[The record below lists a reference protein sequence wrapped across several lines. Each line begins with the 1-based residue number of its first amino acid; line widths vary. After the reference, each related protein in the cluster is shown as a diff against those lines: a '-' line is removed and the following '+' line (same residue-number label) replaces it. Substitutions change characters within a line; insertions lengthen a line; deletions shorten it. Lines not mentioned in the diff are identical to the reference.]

1 MLSRAGVAEAVRSR
15 LWPLPMFALAAA
27 LACGIAMPEV
37 DAALDTR
44 LPGAVERI
52 LFGGGADAAR
62 EVLSAIAGSLITV
75 TSLTFSLTLITLQLA
90 SSQYSPRLLRTFAAD
105 QVVQRTLAL
114 FLATFVYAL
123 TVLRTIRSNDESA
136 DFVPQ
141 LSVTIAYVLA
151 VVSVGALVM
160 FLAHLV
166 RQIRVESLLDQ
177 VCGDTVAT
185 AARMLRRR
193 EDGDAGT
200 GDPQAV
206 TPPGRGVVIE
216 SGTSGF
222 LVEIDE
228 ADLLATAVR
237 HDVVLRMD
245 RPVGSPLTA
254 GVPAARCWPGPGT
267 QLDDQALRDIRQHVS
282 AALRTG
288 PERTSAQDPEY
299 GLRQLVDV
307 VIRALS
313 PGINDPTTAVHGLHS
328 CTVALSELLGYH
340 LGPHMVT
347 DEHGDVRVVII
358 RSSFAEL
365 LALVCAQPRLYGAD
379 DPAVRYAMLT
389 LLHDLA
395 WKATLPD
402 HRAAIAEQ
410 LTHLR
415 RVAPQ
420 DVGTVDAQRTE
431 LLYREVLSVLD
442 RQRDED
448 QERS

>member
-206 TPPGRGVVIE
+206 TPPVAVWSSSRERRG
-216 SGTSGF
+216 
-222 LVEIDE
+222 
-228 ADLLATAVR
+228 
-237 HDVVLRMD
+237 
-245 RPVGSPLTA
+245 
-254 GVPAARCWPGPGT
+254 
-267 QLDDQALRDIRQHVS
+267 
-282 AALRTG
+282 
-288 PERTSAQDPEY
+288 
-299 GLRQLVDV
+299 
-307 VIRALS
+307 
-313 PGINDPTTAVHGLHS
+313 
-328 CTVALSELLGYH
+328 
-340 LGPHMVT
+340 
-347 DEHGDVRVVII
+347 
-358 RSSFAEL
+358 SS
-365 LALVCAQPRLYGAD
+365 
-379 DPAVRYAMLT
+379 
-389 LLHDLA
+389 
-395 WKATLPD
+395 
-402 HRAAIAEQ
+402 
-410 LTHLR
+410 
-415 RVAPQ
+415 
-420 DVGTVDAQRTE
+420 
-431 LLYREVLSVLD
+431 
-442 RQRDED
+442 
-448 QERS
+448 

>member
-1 MLSRAGVAEAVRSR
+1 MPSRAGLAEAVRSR
-15 LWPLPMFALAAA
+15 LWPLPMLALAAA

-44 LPGAVERI
+44 LPGAVERL

-62 EVLSAIAGSLITV
+62 EVLSAIAASLITV

-151 VVSVGALVM
+151 VVSVGALVV
-160 FLAHLV
+160 FLGHLV
-166 RQIRVESLLDQ
+166 RQIRVETLLDQ
-177 VCGDTVAT
+177 VCGDTVTT

-193 EDGDAGT
+193 EGGDAHAGEPPALT
-200 GDPQAV
+200 I
-206 TPPGRGVVIE
+206 PGRGEVIE
-216 SGTSGF
+216 SATSGF

-228 ADLLATAVR
+228 AALLAAAVR

-245 RPVGSPLTA
+245 RSVGSPLTA
-254 GVPAARCWPGPGT
+254 GVPAARCWPRPGT
-267 QLDDQALRDIRQHVS
+267 QLDDQALQEVRKHVS

-307 VIRALS
+307 VVRALS

-340 LGPHMVT
+340 LGPHTMT
-347 DEHGDVRVVII
+347 DEHGDVRVVIA
-358 RSSFAEL
+358 RSTFAEL
-365 LALVCAQPRLYGAD
+365 LAMVCAQPRHYGAD
-379 DPAVRYAMLT
+379 DPAVRHALLLM
-389 LLHDLA
+389 LHDLG
-395 WKATLPD
+395 WQATLAGD
-402 HRAAIAEQ
+402 RTAIAEQ
-410 LTHLR
+410 LEHLR
-415 RVAPQ
+415 RAATK
-420 DVGTVDAQRTE
+420 DVDAVDAQRAE
-431 LLYREVLSVLD
+431 VLYRETLSVLD
-442 RQRDED
+442 RQ
-448 QERS
+448 